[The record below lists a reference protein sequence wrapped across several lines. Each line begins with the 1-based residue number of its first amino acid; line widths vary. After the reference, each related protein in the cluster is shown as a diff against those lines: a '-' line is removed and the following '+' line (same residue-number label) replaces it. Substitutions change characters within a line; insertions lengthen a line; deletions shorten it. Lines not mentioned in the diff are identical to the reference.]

1 MLSNSFGHATKKMQS
16 VHILTPVKD
25 SIELTLETIRA
36 VNASVMTTEH
46 IYTVYNDFST
56 DENTA
61 LLTKASDE
69 IGFELVNIADITQ
82 HPSPNYLLVLQTAQ
96 QRALADDAAIL
107 IVESD
112 VIVKPNTLQ
121 GLIDGACQRPDC
133 GLAAAVTVD
142 ENGVINYPYLF
153 AQGLEG
159 SVTPVSKHCSFCCS
173 LLTNALL
180 KAVDFGSLDP
190 TKNWHD
196 VTISHR
202 SSQAGLTNYLFTNLP
217 VWHRPHGSR
226 PWKQLKY
233 KNPLKYYWLKYTKGL
248 DKI

>member
-1 MLSNSFGHATKKMQS
+1 MQG

-36 VNASVMTTEH
+36 ITASVMTTEH

-56 DENTA
+56 EENTA
-61 LLTKASDE
+61 RLTEASHE
-69 IGFELVNIADITQ
+69 MGFELVNMADITQ
-82 HPSPNYLLVLQTAQ
+82 HPSPNYLLILQTAQ
-96 QRALADDAAIL
+96 QRALADNAAIL

-112 VIVKPNTLQ
+112 VTVKPDTLQ
-121 GLIDGACQRPDC
+121 GLIDGANQRPDC

-142 ENGVINYPYLF
+142 ESGIINYPYLF
-153 AQGLEG
+153 AKELEG
-159 SVTPVSKHCSFCCS
+159 IVTAVSKHCSFCCT

-180 KAVDFGSLDP
+180 KAVDFKSLDP
-190 TKNWHD
+190 SKNWHD

-202 SSQAGLTNYLFTNLP
+202 SIQAGLTNYLFANLP
-217 VWHRPHGSR
+217 VLHRPHGSR

>member
-1 MLSNSFGHATKKMQS
+1 MQG

-36 VNASVMTTEH
+36 IQASVMTTEH
-46 IYTVYNDFST
+46 VYTVYNDFST
-56 DENTA
+56 EENTA
-61 LLTKASDE
+61 RLTEASNE
-69 IGFELVNIADITQ
+69 MGFELVNLADITQ
-82 HPSPNYLLVLQTAQ
+82 HPSPNYLLILQTAQ
-96 QRALADDAAIL
+96 QRALTDNAAIL

-112 VIVKPNTLQ
+112 VTVKPDTLQ
-121 GLIDGACQRPDC
+121 GLIDGANQRHDC

-142 ENGVINYPYLF
+142 ENGIINYPYLF

-159 SVTPVSKHCSFCCS
+159 SVSAVSKHCSFCCT

-180 KAVDFGSLDP
+180 KAVDFKSLDP
-190 TKNWHD
+190 DKNWHD

-202 SSQAGLTNYLFTNLP
+202 STQAGLTNYLFANLP
-217 VWHRPHGSR
+217 VLHRPHSSR